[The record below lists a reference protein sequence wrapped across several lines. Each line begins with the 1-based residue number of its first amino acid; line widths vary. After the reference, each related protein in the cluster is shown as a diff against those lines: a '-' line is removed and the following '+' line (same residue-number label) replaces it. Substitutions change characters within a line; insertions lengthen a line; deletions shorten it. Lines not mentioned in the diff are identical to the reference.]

1 VKAVVLVGGEGT
13 RLRPLTL
20 DTPKQLLAVVEVRMI
35 ERVLGHLA
43 GHGVDEAVL
52 SVGYLPDA
60 FLSAYPDGKACGIR
74 LMYAVDPLPLDTGGA
89 IRFAAMEAGVE
100 ETFLA
105 VNGDVLTDADL
116 SALIAFHRRVG
127 AETTLHL
134 APVKDPSA
142 FGVVLADQAGRVQA
156 FLEKPGGPPYPS
168 RLINAGTYVMEPSV
182 LDRIPAGGP
191 VSVERHTF
199 PSMVADGTLWAWASD
214 AYWMDVGTLPSYLA
228 ACQDLI
234 SGVRG
239 SPPAPGARDL
249 GERCWATGSPVI
261 DGEIE
266 GPALV
271 ADAAFVAREARVS
284 GSVIGIGA
292 RVEGGA
298 VVEGSVVMAGAVVG
312 AGAVVEGSIVGEGA
326 RVGAKA
332 WLSDLCVVGNRV
344 TVADGA
350 RASGARMGP

>member
-1 VKAVVLVGGEGT
+1 MKAVVLVGGEGT

-43 GHGVDEAVL
+43 AHGVDEAVL
-52 SVGYLPDA
+52 SLGYRPDA
-60 FLSAYPDGKACGIR
+60 FLSAYPDGKACGVR

-89 IRFAAMEAGVE
+89 IRFAATEAEVE

-116 SALIAFHRRVG
+116 SALVAFHRRIG
-127 AETTLHL
+127 AETTIHL
-134 APVKDPSA
+134 APVADPSA
-142 FGVVLADQAGRVQA
+142 FGVVTTDGEGRVQA
-156 FLEKPGGPPYPS
+156 FLEKPGPPYPS
-168 RLINAGTYVMEPSV
+168 RFINAGTYVMEPSV
-182 LDRIPAGGP
+182 LARIPAGGP
-191 VSVERHTF
+191 VSVERDTF
-199 PSMVADGTLWAWASD
+199 PSMVADGALWAWASD
-214 AYWMDVGTLPSYLA
+214 AYWVDAGTLPSYLA
-228 ACQDLI
+228 ACKDLI

-239 SPPAPGARDL
+239 TPPAPGARDL
-249 GERCWATGSPVI
+249 GGGRWATGSPVI
-261 DGEIE
+261 DGEIA

-284 GSVIGIGA
+284 GSVVGIGA
-292 RVEGGA
+292 RIEGGA
-298 VVEGSVVMAGAVVG
+298 LVEGSVVMAGAVVG

-326 RVGAKA
+326 RVGSKA

-344 TVADGA
+344 TVADGV